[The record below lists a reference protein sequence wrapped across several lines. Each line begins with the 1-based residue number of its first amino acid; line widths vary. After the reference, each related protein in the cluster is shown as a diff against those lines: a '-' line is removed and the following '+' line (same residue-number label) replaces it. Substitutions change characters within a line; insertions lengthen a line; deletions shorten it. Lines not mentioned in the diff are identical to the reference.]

1 MRRIR
6 ADFIRVLYDHGI
18 GEPGN
23 SEKERRDLSGDANNT
38 NMLIVQNAAV
48 PAAIRNVVV
57 DLIPADT
64 IDIRV
69 AAAYVTQSGCD
80 LLLSAAHDSVGDAAF
95 RAMPKTL
102 MTSFD
107 YGLTE
112 PRALRS
118 WGQLPNARVF
128 VSGAQMLAQGSL
140 SPLRA
145 FHPKIYAF
153 GRNGWTCNALVG
165 SANLTGRG
173 FSVNTEA
180 AWAQTNVPRAEIDA
194 AFAAAGFETVVLTE
208 ELLTAYEA
216 LRQRQPPPPSMEQE
230 IQPVPPPTPVVAAGL
245 PLFRQ
250 AIESG
255 TINPAV
261 FGAMWVQGEALQGGS
276 HNQLELP
283 RGGHRF
289 FGFNFTQYDYP
300 HNMTIGNPV
309 LRSGHRIWRDRILT
323 WHGNNRMERMN
334 LPTLNQGGFD
344 YSDTAVM
351 FRRLA
356 DGSFELVVAA
366 WDSDLAR
373 SWRRGSAQ
381 RNTLFLLGSIASNR
395 TVGLL

>member
-1 MRRIR
+1 
-6 ADFIRVLYDHGI
+6 
-18 GEPGN
+18 
-23 SEKERRDLSGDANNT
+23 
-38 NMLIVQNAAV
+38 MLIVQNAAV

-57 DLIPADT
+57 DLIHPDT
-64 IDIRV
+64 TDIRV
-69 AAAYVTQSGCD
+69 ASAYVTRSGSE
-80 LLLSAAHDSVGDAAF
+80 LLLKAAYDSLGEAAYQ
-95 RAMPKTL
+95 AMSKTL
-102 MTSFD
+102 VTSFD

-112 PRALRS
+112 PQALRL
-118 WGQLPNARVF
+118 WRQLPNATVF
-128 VSGAQMLAQGSL
+128 VSGAERLAQGSL

-153 GRNGWTCNALVG
+153 GRNGWRCNTLVG

-180 AWAQTNVPRAEIDA
+180 AWAQWDVPRAEIDA
-194 AFAAAGFETVVLTE
+194 AFAVAGFETAVLTDE
-208 ELLTAYEA
+208 MLAAYEA
-216 LRQRQPPPPSMEQE
+216 LRQYQPPPPGIELE
-230 IQPVPPPTPVVAAGL
+230 IQPVPPPVPVVGVGL

-255 TINPAV
+255 AVNPAG
-261 FGAMWVQGEALQGGS
+261 FNAMWVQGEALQGGS

-300 HNMTIGNPV
+300 HNLTIGSPV
-309 LRSGHRIWRDRILT
+309 LRSGYRIWTDRLLT

-344 YSDTAVM
+344 YADTAVM

-356 DGSFELVVAA
+356 DGSFELVVTA

-381 RNTLFLLGSIASNR
+381 RNTLFLLGSIATNR
-395 TVGLL
+395 TAGLL